1 MVSGRVLFVMLR
13 GCHPW
18 EEASTRCMHYKKFS
32 LLREHNYAPWIG
44 LDEDCRDLL
53 GRMLI
58 NDPQGRL
65 KTWKDLWR
73 HPWIAQEN
81 PLFDERFLCADP
93 MAMALALQA
102 EREEPPAN
110 SQSKHSALTQPDVE
124 TASLAGI
131 TQRSRPLAF
140 VGFSQPTAIPVPDE
154 GNGPIDRDSGVLVS
168 S

>member
-1 MVSGRVLFVMLR
+1 MAPDVLRGLYEGDEADLWSAAVVLFVMLR

-32 LLREHNYAPWIG
+32 LLREHNSAPWIG

-81 PLFDERFLCADP
+81 PLFDERFLW
-93 MAMALALQA
+93 
-102 EREEPPAN
+102 
-110 SQSKHSALTQPDVE
+110 
-124 TASLAGI
+124 
-131 TQRSRPLAF
+131 
-140 VGFSQPTAIPVPDE
+140 
-154 GNGPIDRDSGVLVS
+154 
-168 S
+168 